1 MKRALKKS
9 YPGLYKK
16 LGMGRVVLVRLRAR
30 FQRFMANIYERAMNE
45 KTCLFPIETQNGWSG
60 VIITDGKSNNLLCQA
75 IGSMMRELEGTPFEI
90 IVVGPPRL
98 AREAFMAEVRHVPYR
113 ELNLASGWIT
123 KKKNMGVALA
133 RYDKVVLTH
142 DYLAFEPG
150 WKKGFDEF
158 GSDFDVCMNRIINTD
173 GTRWKDWIKFNFSNM
188 KFALIPYDAKR
199 TEHQYISGTYFAV
212 KRNFYAENPLDEKL
226 RWGEGEDAEWSRRI
240 ILITAFQMNTGSAVK
255 LLRHKP
261 LPAGLEE
268 NEQKIKEKLSHP
280 QS

>member
-1 MKRALKKS
+1 MKRALKKK
-9 YPGLYKK
+9 YPGLYEK
-16 LGMGRVVLVRLRAR
+16 LGMGRVFLVRLRASLLR
-30 FQRFMANIYERAMNE
+30 FVSQRYENIINP
-45 KTCLFPIETQNGWSG
+45 KTNLLPIDVKVGWSI
-60 VIITDGKSNNLLCQA
+60 VIITDGKSNNLLQQA
-75 IGSMMRELEGTPFEI
+75 IQSMTRELKGTPFEI

-98 AREAFMAEVRHVPYR
+98 AREAFMAGVRHVPYR

-142 DYLAFEPG
+142 DYLALEPG

-173 GTRWKDWIKFNFSNM
+173 GARWKDWIKFDVSTM
-188 KFALIPYDAKR
+188 KFALIPYDAKH

-212 KRNFYAENPLDEKL
+212 KRNFYAENPLDENL

-240 ILITAFQMNTGSAVK
+240 IPITEFHMNTGSVVK
-255 LLRHKP
+255 LLRYKP
-261 LPAGLEE
+261 LPPGLEE
-268 NEQKIKEKLSHP
+268 NGQKIKEKPAHQRS
-280 QS
+280 